1 MGDILEKVTTL
12 SDLQRLVEE
21 QRNKTSTIDAA
32 ELAAHIKSRVIG
44 QDQVAD
50 DVAAQ
55 IRRRLVMKQ
64 RGKPVGVFCFA
75 GPPGV
80 GKTYFA
86 KVLAEKLHGDK
97 KALRFFDMSQYSQAH
112 AAASLFGQ
120 AKGYVGSDSYGKLT
134 AALRDYPKSVV
145 LLDEFEK
152 ADTEVHKRFLTA
164 WNDGFITEA
173 SDGKQVSTC
182 DAIFILTTNA
192 AAEKVGELAKTY
204 AEDRDMLIKT
214 TKTCLQEAGF
224 APEVLS
230 RIDHVFAFRMLE
242 GLDVARVVSLEII
255 ALLAQY
261 DLEVAD
267 QGIDPSILL
276 SAVEKSDR
284 GVQTNV
290 REIARS
296 IEQAMGDSILEAK
309 EGGAKIVRIVESN
322 GKILAE
328 TAE

>member
-1 MGDILEKVTTL
+1 
-12 SDLQRLVEE
+12 
-21 QRNKTSTIDAA
+21 
-32 ELAAHIKSRVIG
+32 
-44 QDQVAD
+44 
-50 DVAAQ
+50 
-55 IRRRLVMKQ
+55 MKQ

-97 KALRFFDMSQYSQAH
+97 KALKFFDMSQYSQAH

-134 AALRDYPKSVV
+134 SALRDYPKSVV

-192 AAEKVGELAKTY
+192 ASEKVGELAKIY
-204 AEDRDMLIKT
+204 ADDRDMLVKT

-242 GLDVARVVSLEII
+242 GLDVARVVSLEIVG
-255 ALLAQY
+255 LLAQY
-261 DLEVAD
+261 GLEVAD
-267 QGIDPSILL
+267 GVDGIDVSILL
-276 SAVEKSDR
+276 SAIEKSDR
-284 GVQTNV
+284 GLQTNV

-296 IEQAMGDSILEAK
+296 IEQAMGDSLLEAK
-309 EGGAKIVRIVESN
+309 ESGAKVVRIVASD
-322 GKILAE
+322 GRIFAQ
-328 TAE
+328 AAD